1 VPTSPHGTSTH
12 PEKWRLVAERLQADL
27 QRGLL
32 KPGSRLGTSPA
43 EAEKLGA
50 SHPTLRKALRHL
62 IRIGVLE
69 PAPRGAQVPRPSLP
83 GRLPVVLIRPED
95 VARDVLGEAERE
107 SLFRRELELQCQRAG
122 FAMQT
127 WLWDRAGDLR
137 NEDRIVAIDPA
148 LRDRVWG
155 FVIPLWGLDET
166 PDLVERIANL
176 GLPVSVWDERPLG
189 GAIPQG
195 PRVRTF
201 SSGYARDAGG
211 EMLRHL
217 AGMGHR
223 TIAFVSPFH
232 GSLWSRARAEGIR
245 DAAEG
250 LGVVVRH
257 VVSDRI
263 AEHTQLESGPA
274 PESFLQTANLASHL
288 GPSLEPAARELRHRV
303 LAALRMRNL
312 LAHCEPLF
320 DEALALGATAWI
332 LANDDVASLAK
343 GWLDAKGAA
352 VGEDRL
358 ALAGFDNLLAAQ
370 DAGLT
375 SFHFN
380 EGSLAGACLNHLVDS
395 RSPAGSHRRTIV
407 PGFVV
412 PRASTALRARVPAP
426 PRVA

>member
-1 VPTSPHGTSTH
+1 MPNTPQGPATH
-12 PEKWRLVAERLQADL
+12 PEKWRLVAERLHGDIQC
-27 QRGLL
+27 GLL

-69 PAPRGAQVPRPSLP
+69 PAPRGAQVPRPWLP
-83 GRLPVVLIRPED
+83 GRLPVVLIRPEEA
-95 VARDVLGEAERE
+95 ARDVLGEAERE
-107 SLFRRELELQCQRAG
+107 SQFRRELELQCQRAG

-127 WLWDRAGDLR
+127 WLWDRSGALR
-137 NEDRIVAIDPA
+137 SEERSMDVDPS

-166 PDLVERIANL
+166 PDLVERIARL
-176 GLPVSVWDERPLG
+176 GLPVSVWDERPTG

-223 TIAFVSPFH
+223 AISYVSPFH

-245 DAAEG
+245 EAAQG
-250 LGVVVRH
+250 LGVSLRE

-263 AEHTQLESGPA
+263 AEHTQLETGPA
-274 PESFLQTANLASHL
+274 PESFLNAADLASHL
-288 GPSLEPAARELRHRV
+288 GPSLDPTTRELRHRV

-312 LAHCEPLF
+312 LALCEPLF
-320 DEALALGATAWI
+320 EEALAPDATAWI
-332 LANDDVASLAK
+332 LANDDVALLARE
-343 GWLDAKGAA
+343 WLRTRGVP
-352 VGEDRL
+352 VGERL

-395 RSPAGSHRRTIV
+395 RSPAAAHRRTIV

-412 PRASTALRARVPAP
+412 PRASTATRARAP
-426 PRVA
+426 